1 MTSVVDNNLTVLL
14 SLALDAAQMRQQAI
28 AHNIAN
34 VNTPGYQR
42 IRVSFEQRIA
52 QLTKHTASRATLPPS
67 ELSYYRPQIEYA
79 SGAEGSV
86 QLDQELVDMSET
98 VLHHQAL
105 LKALNKQL
113 ELIGLAI
120 NEGKR

>member
-1 MTSVVDNNLTVLL
+1 MISVVDNNLTALL
-14 SLALDAAQMRQQAI
+14 SLALDAAQMRQQAL
-28 AHNIAN
+28 AQNIAN

-42 IRVSFEQRIA
+42 ISVSFEQRLS
-52 QLTKHTASRATLPPS
+52 QLTADLPAGATPS
-67 ELSYYRPQIEYA
+67 LADLSDYRPQIEYVNGTD
-79 SGAEGSV
+79 GAV
-86 QLDQELVDMSET
+86 QLDQEMAQMSET

>member
-1 MTSVVDNNLTVLL
+1 VTYVVDNNLTALL

-28 AHNIAN
+28 AQNIAN

-42 IRVSFEQRIA
+42 ISVSFERHIA
-52 QLTKHTASRATLPPS
+52 QLTADATGGAPPS
-67 ELSYYRPQIEYA
+67 LADLSNYRPQIEYA
-79 SGAEGSV
+79 SGAEGAV
-86 QLDQELVDMSET
+86 QLDQELAAMSET

-105 LKALNKQL
+105 LKALNKQF

>member
-1 MTSVVDNNLTVLL
+1 MTAIIDNKLTALL
-14 SLALDAAQMRQQAI
+14 GMALDAASMRQQAI

-42 IRVSFEQRIA
+42 VSVSFESR
-52 QLTKHTASRATLPPS
+52 LASLRAELPRGALPS
-67 ELSYYRPQIEYA
+67 LADLSNFRPSIEYA
-79 SGAEGSV
+79 GDAV
-86 QLDQELVDMSET
+86 QLDREMTELSET
-98 VLHHQAL
+98 VLHQQAL